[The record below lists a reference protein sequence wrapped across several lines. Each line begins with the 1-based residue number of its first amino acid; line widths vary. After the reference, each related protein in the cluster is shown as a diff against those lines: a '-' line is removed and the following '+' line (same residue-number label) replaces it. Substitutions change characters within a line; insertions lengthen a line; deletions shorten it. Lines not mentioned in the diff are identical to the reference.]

1 MTRFARLRD
10 VPAAFRELADDV
22 RAALSDNQTVPV
34 PETALDLR
42 GVPDRAR
49 IEQVRIFFVCV
60 PY

>member
-34 PETALDLR
+34 PETALDLH

-49 IEQVRIFFVCV
+49 AYILCGAADGAV
-60 PY
+60 